1 MADESSGVLP
11 AGKRS
16 AVLSARGAAVGAGV
30 ALAAAGGALVA
41 RDEYAAA
48 LLVAAAAV
56 AAGVAFAAGVVP
68 AALVVLTLGLPFY
81 DSSFATLGSR
91 VGLLSVVL
99 PVAFV
104 LVVLRHGRDAL
115 VLRSAGWRGVAL
127 AAVAA
132 VIALSVLVGPRGDST
147 FGLAKT
153 YAAVGFLLPLTLA
166 LALAPLSRRA
176 ATILVVLLAAALGV
190 AAVAGAALS
199 VLQIARDAGYPIAPG
214 DPDEIRQFVGTR
226 AVGLSEN
233 PNTWAAF
240 LVLPLTLLGALAIRT
255 RNLLAGAALVAILV
269 SLGLTGS
276 RSAWIAAAVGIA
288 VLAVTSGRSALR
300 LSGRTALA
308 LAVVVVAAAAGVA
321 FAVGGHER
329 GRIDRGG
336 VTSDYS
342 TSERYLYL
350 RAELHLGARHPL
362 RGVGLGNI
370 GTALDEL
377 PPRLLS
383 DSDPPIGPP
392 AAILPGD
399 FADRHSAYFGL
410 FAEQGVLGVAAI
422 LVVLVAGF
430 ATIVSARRG
439 ARTPLELA
447 IGDGL
452 LAALAATA
460 AVALF
465 ADADRQAFLWWV
477 LGVALGFELA
487 LRAGDDGRAGSQP
500 AA

>member
-1 MADESSGVLP
+1 
-11 AGKRS
+11 
-16 AVLSARGAAVGAGV
+16 
-30 ALAAAGGALVA
+30 
-41 RDEYAAA
+41 
-48 LLVAAAAV
+48 
-56 AAGVAFAAGVVP
+56 
-68 AALVVLTLGLPFY
+68 
-81 DSSFATLGSR
+81 
-91 VGLLSVVL
+91 
-99 PVAFV
+99 
-104 LVVLRHGRDAL
+104 
-115 VLRSAGWRGVAL
+115 
-127 AAVAA
+127 VAA

-153 YAAVGFLLPLTLA
+153 YAAVAFLLPLTLA

-176 ATILVVLLAAALGV
+176 ASILVVLLAAALAL
-190 AAVAGAALS
+190 AAVAGAAFS

-255 RNLLAGAALVAILV
+255 RNLLAGAALVAIFV

-276 RSAWIAAAVGIA
+276 RSGWIAAAVGVV
-288 VLAVTSGRSALR
+288 VLAATSGRSALR
-300 LSGRTALA
+300 LSGRTAFALA
-308 LAVVVVAAAAGVA
+308 LVAVVAAGVA

-383 DSDPPIGPP
+383 DSDPPFGPP

-430 ATIVSARRG
+430 ATIVSARRR

-447 IGDGL
+447 IADGL

-460 AVALF
+460 SVALL